1 MKESFEHDPF
11 NKFDWNKNVPAQEK
25 EKIVSHVE
33 GDDFYT
39 MGADENVSSSNKP
52 YEAIRKARKD
62 LLTPEDLIALKSQ
75 LDAHDTHSQ
84 EDTDKFENND
94 KEIIEI
100 KEELKRMGLTVED
113 FGRDIEFT
121 DPVARDQ
128 FEEMASRYYELAKRN
143 AEIATKLKTLEHK
156 LN

>member
-11 NKFDWNKNVPAQEK
+11 NNFDWNKNVPDKEK

-33 GDDFYT
+33 GDGFSE

-62 LLTPEDLIALKSQ
+62 LLTPEDLIAIKSQ
-75 LDAHDTHSQ
+75 IKAHDAHFQ
-84 EDTDKFENND
+84 EDFDEFENND
-94 KEIIEI
+94 KELVDIE
-100 KEELKRMGLTVED
+100 EEIKRMGLTIED
-113 FGRDIEFT
+113 MSRNIEFT

-128 FEEMASRYYELAKRN
+128 FEEMTSHYYELAKRN
-143 AEIATKLKTLEHK
+143 AEIATRLKTLEHK